1 MSRSLAL
8 IVVVLAAPAHAFL
21 LMTSCT
27 RMPLRLQPQHHVRM
41 HAHECATRSLE
52 PSVTVALEGGDRVTR
67 AAAIR
72 SATATLLGCTLAPPA
87 FAGTV
92 MVGGEA
98 VGAEEEMDDD
108 AYEALESSGG
118 PLDFILEKVSLKKL
132 GVGAGA
138 LLLADVISGLVMGRS
153 FLKIV
158 SGNADP
164 GKLATRARAHMLW
177 HAHKFIYTSVDA
189 QILFAC
195 AIMKERDACLLGAM
209 CSIHIAPVACTLEH
223 RVFLFIAFALKQNCL
238 QIFLLCQQLKRSVR
252 SGLEDQGR

>member
-8 IVVVLAAPAHAFL
+8 FVVVLAAPAHAFL

-52 PSVTVALEGGDRVTR
+52 PSITVALKGGDRVTR

-72 SATATLLGCTLAPPA
+72 SATATLLGCILAPPA
-87 FAGTV
+87 LAGTV

-98 VGAEEEMDDD
+98 VGAEEEMDDG

-118 PLDFILEKVSLKKL
+118 PLDFILEKVNLKKL

-164 GKLATRARAHMLW
+164 GKKMATRARAHMLE
-177 HAHKFIYTSVDA
+177 HAHKFI
-189 QILFAC
+189 
-195 AIMKERDACLLGAM
+195 
-209 CSIHIAPVACTLEH
+209 CT
-223 RVFLFIAFALKQNCL
+223 
-238 QIFLLCQQLKRSVR
+238 
-252 SGLEDQGR
+252 